1 MAVGPEVNRG
11 FARRVTKKFVGV
23 GPSVH
28 LPCSLVAN
36 GAHASGCAK
45 IQHSNLISVD
55 GDRFRQPMLRAALR
69 FARHGA
75 RQQKNGAAKHQC
87 IRQVIKAIVE
97 AGAFHYSD
105 RHVDDQL
112 HEEHGQAQ
120 PRRC

>member
-11 FARRVTKKFVGV
+11 FAWRVTKKIRWRWAERT
-23 GPSVH
+23 
-28 LPCSLVAN
+28 LACSLVAN
-36 GAHASGCAK
+36 GAHASCCAK